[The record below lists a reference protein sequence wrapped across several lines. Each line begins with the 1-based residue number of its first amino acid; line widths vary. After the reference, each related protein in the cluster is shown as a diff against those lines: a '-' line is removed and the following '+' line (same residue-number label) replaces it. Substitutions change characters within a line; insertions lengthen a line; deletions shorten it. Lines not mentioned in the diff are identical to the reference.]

1 MILLI
6 RIFLSKTSSTY
17 QYWRLW
23 ISFCVSMN
31 IQDKGIDHHDHIMDA
46 YVWGIHF
53 LSLKLIAR
61 KRWCI
66 LPKIQLSLT
75 AECRKRIYRQ
85 MDLLFEH
92 EVKHLVQKTNI
103 DKLEFGSYVSKR
115 SGKWA
120 AGKWAELIDLC
131 PYYINVLN
139 GDQYYISVRYLSK
152 PGTADIKKSSSY
164 LIESDEET
172 HQSWKFEF

>member
-1 MILLI
+1 
-6 RIFLSKTSSTY
+6 
-17 QYWRLW
+17 
-23 ISFCVSMN
+23 
-31 IQDKGIDHHDHIMDA
+31 
-46 YVWGIHF
+46 
-53 LSLKLIAR
+53 
-61 KRWCI
+61 
-66 LPKIQLSLT
+66 
-75 AECRKRIYRQ
+75 

-120 AGKWAELIDLC
+120 ELIDLC

-139 GDQYYISVRYLSK
+139 GDQYYISVRYLSE

-172 HQSWKFEF
+172 HQDHSWKFEF